1 MVRSKNEWS
10 AKVMTVLKAGNTAA
24 AIAQMYTEDGALMPP
39 NAPISKGKAAIE
51 QAWAGM
57 MSAPGFEYVEPSA
70 WLTTATQPTAPDAHK
85 APNKPD
91 TSGRR

>member
-1 MVRSKNEWS
+1 MTRAARS
-10 AKVMTVLKAGNTAA
+10 AKSPSRQPPLNKPACRPSAA
-24 AIAQMYTEDGALMPP
+24 K
-39 NAPISKGKAAIE
+39 S
-51 QAWAGM
+51 

-70 WLTTATQPTAPDAHK
+70 WLTTATQPTAPDARK